1 MNRKHLLS
9 LFSLTLLSVPA
20 LVAQGGPPQ
29 ENGAGGQAG
38 APAAGYR
45 GGEMGMR
52 GGHEGGRGGGF
63 GMGIVPPGMWWKSPE
78 AITRLGL
85 TPDQQKRM
93 DDIFHQSRIQLIDLK
108 ASLEKEQLN
117 LEPLLNANP
126 PDQGRTLGEIS
137 KIADLRA
144 DLEKANAKMLLG
156 LRGVLTADQW
166 TKMQDHRRNMDGHGM
181 RPMGGQDGGRGQRG
195 MDGGNGRPPAPP
207 AE

>member
-9 LFSLTLLSVPA
+9 LVSLALLSTPA
-20 LVAQGGPPQ
+20 LLA
-29 ENGAGGQAG
+29 QAG
-38 APAAGYR
+38 PLQQNGPSGSGGAPSGDR
-45 GGEMGMR
+45 GGEMGSMR
-52 GGHEGGRGGGF
+52 GGREGHGEM
-63 GMGIVPPGMWWKSPE
+63 GMGIVPPGMWWRNPE
-78 AITRLGL
+78 MVARLGL

-117 LEPLLNANP
+117 MEPLLNANP

-137 KIADLRA
+137 KVADLRA

-166 TKMQDHRRNMDGHGM
+166 TKLQEQRRSLEGRGM

-195 MDGGNGRPPAPP
+195 MDGMGKPPAPP
-207 AE
+207 SQD